1 MPAVELTAEDLAP
14 FAQIE
19 EAKAEAMIEDALGQA
34 ALVAP
39 CIFEDEF
46 EHAAAAKAVLR
57 SAVLRWNDAGSGAS
71 QQLVALGFSQ
81 TMDTRQPRRGL
92 FWPSEIEL
100 LQSMCLGRAGGAY
113 TIDTVGYDTVIHAD
127 VCSLNLGANF
137 CSCGADL
144 TLAGPLWETEDV
156 P

>member
-1 MPAVELTAEDLAP
+1 VPAVELTTDDLAP
-14 FAQIE
+14 FAEIE

-34 ALVAP
+34 KLVAP
-39 CIFEDEF
+39 CIFDDEF
-46 EHAAAAKAVLR
+46 THDAAAKSVLR
-57 SAVLRWNDAGSGAS
+57 AAVLRWNDAGTDAS

-92 FWPSEIEL
+92 FLPSEIEL
-100 LQSMCLGRAGGAY
+100 LQSMCLGREGGAY
-113 TIDTVGYDTVIHAD
+113 TIDTVPYTSVVHAD
-127 VCSLNLGANF
+127 VCSLVFGAAY

-144 TLAGPLWETEDV
+144 TLAWPLWETEDA